1 MALTEVLD
9 RLTQKINQSRSESLT
24 TVYGFIVKDRAEMY
38 QLRIDSG
45 QASWSQGTTDD
56 ARCTLEMTEDNF
68 LKLSQGALNP
78 TMAFMTGKL
87 KVHGDMGLALQLQSF
102 F

>member
-24 TVYGFIVKDRAEMY
+24 TVYGFIVKDRAETY
-38 QLRIDSG
+38 QLRIDNG

-56 ARCTLEMTEDNF
+56 ARCTLEMNEDNF

-87 KVHGDMGLALQLQSF
+87 KIHGDMGLALKLQSF